1 MFEAFR
7 SRFSLRLGAAAIAGM
22 LSVSCAA
29 STAAAASPPAA
40 SWPTSPEGWRAAARA
55 DIEAAVQITR
65 DNHPGPV
72 DPHNPGF
79 PANLDAART
88 HALALADRIGDD
100 AGYSAVLQGFNA
112 RIKDGHA
119 GMFPRLDKASVPPM
133 RWPGFVTVWRGDGLY
148 VHTSGPGRPAPGS
161 KLRSCDGKPAGQ
173 LIRENVFGFGGR
185 PDEAGQWWS
194 KARVVFLDDHNPF
207 VAPPARCI
215 FETGG
220 AASEHVLAWRPLDAE
235 GERWLTAS
243 GNAGDARPVGVT
255 EPRKNLFW
263 VSMPTFQPDEAER
276 AAYRGMA
283 ADLTARRAR
292 WLELDA
298 VVIDLRKNQGGSSD
312 WSYRFAE
319 ALWGK
324 ARVSAADA
332 AADKGVETWWRAS
345 PGNADYV
352 AESAEESAKEGDP
365 EAAARWR
372 RYAAGMR
379 AALAQGKPFY
389 VQQADAAAAPAAP
402 APALTPASDADGPAF
417 TKPVYV
423 IVPGN
428 CASACLDA
436 LDVFTLFPNTVL
448 VGAPSSADSTYMEVR
463 LVELASNRATVI
475 VPNKVYVNR
484 RRANGQF
491 YSPHIEIR
499 DVAWSEP
506 VLLKAVESDLARRG
520 SAR

>member
-1 MFEAFR
+1 MFAAFR

-22 LSVSCAA
+22 LSVSCI
-29 STAAAASPPAA
+29 AAAASSPAA

-55 DIEAAVQITR
+55 DIETAVQITR

-79 PANLDAART
+79 SANLEAART
-88 HALALADRIGDD
+88 HALALADRIGDA

-119 GMFPRLDKASVPPM
+119 GMFPRLDKSTLQPM

-161 KLRSCDGKPAGQ
+161 KLRSCDGKPAEQ

-207 VAPPARCI
+207 VPPPARCI
-215 FETGG
+215 FEAGG
-220 AASEHVLAWRPLDAE
+220 TALEHVLAWRELDAE
-235 GERWLTAS
+235 GERWLVAS

-276 AAYRGMA
+276 AAYRTMA
-283 ADLTARRAR
+283 ADLAARRAR
-292 WLELDA
+292 WLGLDA

-345 PGNADYV
+345 RGNADYV
-352 AESAEESAKEGDP
+352 AESAKEFVEKGDP
-365 EAAARWR
+365 EGAARWR

-389 VQQADAAAAPAAP
+389 VQQADAAADVQAAP
-402 APALTPASDADGPAF
+402 APATPAAADADGPAF

-436 LDVFTLFPNTVL
+436 LDVFTLFPNTTL

-463 LVELASNRATVI
+463 YVELESGRATVV

-491 YSPHIEIR
+491 YSPQIAVR
-499 DVAWSEP
+499 DVVWSEP
-506 VLLKAVESDLARRG
+506 VLLKAVEADLARR
-520 SAR
+520 AR